1 MLNLFIILI
10 LKMSI
15 SIHIPFYNPNP
26 EKKEGYRNLTRFDY
40 LKENILN
47 LKKLSLPTDIFIH
60 THNNFLNDKELDA
73 NIINHQINNDDL
85 KKGYLTWLTRP
96 EMQKQKGNYDYYMY
110 LEHDIKFTERNLQY
124 YLRYQKSLSENKFN
138 LGFLIYEKNNENNE
152 NYSIHISEKLNKF
165 FNLNSQNFIIN
176 DLENYCCFWIYDQNQ
191 FNDFINSNWWNFKR
205 KVHNFRHNYGITER
219 SSIGLNALNINYFK
233 ATLLPEINNKLDP
246 NCFIEHI
253 TNNYFNKFPEFRGK
267 NFKDIRGACSLKIDE
282 IIDVN
287 KYKNETIISL
297 YFKRLF
303 NIISWK
309 LRFITRLFKKK

>member
-85 KKGYLTWLTRP
+85 EKGYLTWLTRP
-96 EMQKQKGNYDYYMY
+96 EMQKQKDSYNYFMY
-110 LEHDIKFTERNLQY
+110 LEHDIKFTEKNLQY
-124 YLRYQKSLSENKFN
+124 YLKFQKNLSSKKFN
-138 LGFLIYEKNNENNE
+138 LGFLIYEKNNKDNQ
-152 NYSIHISEKLNKF
+152 NYSIHITERLKNFVCIDSQKF
-165 FNLNSQNFIIN
+165 FIN
-176 DLENYCCFWIYDQNQ
+176 DRENYCCFWIYDQKQ
-191 FNDFINSNWWNFKR
+191 FKDFIGSKWWNLKK

-219 SSIGLNALNINYFK
+219 SSIGFNAYNINYFI
-233 ATLLPEINNKLDP
+233 ATLLPEINNQTDP
-246 NCFIEHI
+246 DCFIEHM
-253 TNNYFNKFPEFRGK
+253 TNNYYDKFSELK
-267 NFKDIRGACSLKIDE
+267 SQNFKDIRGVCTIKIN
-282 IIDVN
+282 DVIYEN
-287 KYKNETIISL
+287 KMKEKTIIIL
-297 YFKRLF
+297 YLDQFLKTLF
-303 NIISWK
+303 WK
-309 LRFITRLFKKK
+309 LRFLSRLFKK

>member
-85 KKGYLTWLTRP
+85 EKGYLTWLTRP
-96 EMQKQKGNYDYYMY
+96 EMQKQKDSYNYFMY
-110 LEHDIKFTERNLQY
+110 LEHDIKFTEKNLQY
-124 YLRYQKSLSENKFN
+124 YLKFQKNLSSKRFN
-138 LGFLIYEKNNENNE
+138 LGFLIYEKNNKDNQ
-152 NYSIHISEKLNKF
+152 NYSIHVTERLKNFVCIDSQKF
-165 FNLNSQNFIIN
+165 FIN
-176 DLENYCCFWIYDQNQ
+176 DLENYCCFWIYDQKQ
-191 FNDFINSNWWNFKR
+191 FKDFIGSKWWNFKK

-219 SSIGLNALNINYFK
+219 SSIGFNALNINYFI
-233 ATLLPEINNKLDP
+233 ATLLPEINNQTDP
-246 NCFIEHI
+246 DCFIEHM
-253 TNNYFNKFPEFRGK
+253 TNNYYDKFSELK
-267 NFKDIRGACSLKIDE
+267 SQNFKDIRGVCTIKIN
-282 IIDVN
+282 DVIYEN
-287 KYKNETIISL
+287 KIKEKTIIIL
-297 YFKRLF
+297 YLEQFLKTLF
-303 NIISWK
+303 WK
-309 LRFITRLFKKK
+309 LRFLSRLFKK

>member
-85 KKGYLTWLTRP
+85 EKGYLTWLTRP
-96 EMQKQKGNYDYYMY
+96 EMQKQKDSYNYFMY
-110 LEHDIKFTERNLQY
+110 LEHDIKFTEKNLQY
-124 YLRYQKSLSENKFN
+124 YLKFQKNLSSKKFN
-138 LGFLIYEKNNENNE
+138 LGFLIYEKNNKDNQ
-152 NYSIHISEKLNKF
+152 NYSIHILKRLKNFVCIDSQKF
-165 FNLNSQNFIIN
+165 FIN
-176 DLENYCCFWIYDQNQ
+176 DLENYCCFWIYDQKQ
-191 FNDFINSNWWNFKR
+191 FKDFIGSKWWNFKK

-219 SSIGLNALNINYFK
+219 SSIGFNALNINYFI
-233 ATLLPEINNKLDP
+233 ATLLPEINNQTDP
-246 NCFIEHI
+246 DCFIEHM
-253 TNNYFNKFPEFRGK
+253 TNNYYDKFSELK
-267 NFKDIRGACSLKIDE
+267 SQNFKDIRGVCTIKIN
-282 IIDVN
+282 DVIYEN
-287 KYKNETIISL
+287 KIKEKTIIIL
-297 YFKRLF
+297 YLEQFLKTLF
-303 NIISWK
+303 WK
-309 LRFITRLFKKK
+309 LRFLSRLFKK

>member
-85 KKGYLTWLTRP
+85 EKGYLTWLTRP
-96 EMQKQKGNYDYYMY
+96 EMQKQKDSYNYFMY
-110 LEHDIKFTERNLQY
+110 LEHDIKFTEKNLQY
-124 YLRYQKSLSENKFN
+124 YLKFHKNLSSKKFN
-138 LGFLIYEKNNENNE
+138 LGFLIYEKNNKDNQ
-152 NYSIHISEKLNKF
+152 NYSIHITERLKNFVCIDSQKF
-165 FNLNSQNFIIN
+165 FIN
-176 DLENYCCFWIYDQNQ
+176 DLENYCCFWIYDQKQ
-191 FNDFINSNWWNFKR
+191 FKDFIGSKWWNFKK

-219 SSIGLNALNINYFK
+219 SSIGFNALNINYFI
-233 ATLLPEINNKLDP
+233 ATLLPEINNQTDP
-246 NCFIEHI
+246 DCFIEHM
-253 TNNYFNKFPEFRGK
+253 TNNYYDKFSELK
-267 NFKDIRGACSLKIDE
+267 SQNFKDIRGVCTIKINE
-282 IIDVN
+282 VIYEN
-287 KYKNETIISL
+287 KIKEKTIIIL
-297 YFKRLF
+297 YLEQFLKTLF
-303 NIISWK
+303 WK
-309 LRFITRLFKKK
+309 LRFLSRLFKK

>member
-85 KKGYLTWLTRP
+85 EKGYLTWLTRP
-96 EMQKQKGNYDYYMY
+96 EMQKQKDSYNYFMY
-110 LEHDIKFTERNLQY
+110 LEHDIKFTEKNLQY
-124 YLRYQKSLSENKFN
+124 YLKFQKNLSSKKFN
-138 LGFLIYEKNNENNE
+138 LGFLIYEKNNKDNQ
-152 NYSIHISEKLNKF
+152 NYSIHITERLKNFVCIDSQKF
-165 FNLNSQNFIIN
+165 FIN
-176 DLENYCCFWIYDQNQ
+176 DLENYCCFWIYDQKQ
-191 FNDFINSNWWNFKR
+191 FKDFIGSKWWNFKK

-219 SSIGLNALNINYFK
+219 SSIGFNALNINYFI
-233 ATLLPEINNKLDP
+233 ATLLPEINNQTDP
-246 NCFIEHI
+246 DCFIEHM
-253 TNNYFNKFPEFRGK
+253 TNNYYDKFSELK
-267 NFKDIRGACSLKIDE
+267 SQNFKDIRGVCTIKINEVIYENKIKEKKIIILYLDQFLK
-282 IIDVN
+282 
-287 KYKNETIISL
+287 T
-297 YFKRLF
+297 LF
-303 NIISWK
+303 WK
-309 LRFITRLFKKK
+309 LRFLSRLFKK

>member
-1 MLNLFIILI
+1 
-10 LKMSI
+10 MSI

-60 THNNFLNDKELDA
+60 THNNFLDDKELDA

-85 KKGYLTWLTRP
+85 EKGYLTWLTRP

-124 YLRYQKSLSENKFN
+124 YLRYQKSLSEKKFN
-138 LGFLIYEKNNENNE
+138 LGFLIYEKNNEDNE

-219 SSIGLNALNINYFK
+219 SSIGLNALNINYFR

-246 NCFIEHI
+246 NCYIEHI

-282 IIDVN
+282 IIDIN
-287 KYKNETIISL
+287 KYKKETITSL
-297 YFKRLF
+297 YFKRLL

-309 LRFITRLFKKK
+309 FRFITRLFRKK

>member
-85 KKGYLTWLTRP
+85 EKGYLTWLTRP
-96 EMQKQKGNYDYYMY
+96 EMQKQKDSYNYFMY
-110 LEHDIKFTERNLQY
+110 LEHDIKFTEKNLQY
-124 YLRYQKSLSENKFN
+124 YLKFQKDLSSKKFN
-138 LGFLIYEKNNENNE
+138 LGFLIFERNNKDNQ
-152 NYSIHISEKLNKF
+152 NYSIHITERLKNFVRIDSQKF
-165 FNLNSQNFIIN
+165 FIN
-176 DLENYCCFWIYDQNQ
+176 NLENYCCFWIYDQKQ
-191 FNDFINSNWWNFKR
+191 FKDFIGSKWWNFKK

-219 SSIGLNALNINYFK
+219 SSIGFNAYNINYFI
-233 ATLLPEINNKLDP
+233 ATLLPEINNQTDP
-246 NCFIEHI
+246 DCFIEHM
-253 TNNYFNKFPEFRGK
+253 TNNYYDKFSELK
-267 NFKDIRGACSLKIDE
+267 SQNFKDIRGVCTIKINE
-282 IIDVN
+282 VIYEN
-287 KYKNETIISL
+287 KIKEKTIIIL
-297 YFKRLF
+297 YLEQFLKTLF
-303 NIISWK
+303 WK
-309 LRFITRLFKKK
+309 LRFLSRLFKK

>member
-85 KKGYLTWLTRP
+85 EKGYLTWLTRP
-96 EMQKQKGNYDYYMY
+96 EMQKQKDSYNYFMY
-110 LEHDIKFTERNLQY
+110 LEHDIKFTEKNLQY
-124 YLRYQKSLSENKFN
+124 YLKFQKNLSSKRFN
-138 LGFLIYEKNNENNE
+138 LGFLIYEKNNKDNQ
-152 NYSIHISEKLNKF
+152 NYSIHITERLKNFVCIDSQKF
-165 FNLNSQNFIIN
+165 FIN
-176 DLENYCCFWIYDQNQ
+176 DRENYCCFWIYDQKQ
-191 FNDFINSNWWNFKR
+191 FKDFIGSKWWNFKK

-219 SSIGLNALNINYFK
+219 SSIGFNALNINYFI
-233 ATLLPEINNKLDP
+233 ATLLPEINNQTDP
-246 NCFIEHI
+246 DCFIEHM
-253 TNNYFNKFPEFRGK
+253 TNNYYDKFSELK
-267 NFKDIRGACSLKIDE
+267 SQNFKDIRGVCTIKIN
-282 IIDVN
+282 DVIYEN
-287 KYKNETIISL
+287 KMKEKTIIIL
-297 YFKRLF
+297 YLDQFLKTLF
-303 NIISWK
+303 WK
-309 LRFITRLFKKK
+309 LRFLSRLFKK

>member
-85 KKGYLTWLTRP
+85 EKGYLTWLTRP
-96 EMQKQKGNYDYYMY
+96 EMQKQKDSYNYFMY
-110 LEHDIKFTERNLQY
+110 LEHDIKFTEKNLQY
-124 YLRYQKSLSENKFN
+124 YLKFQKNLSSKKFN
-138 LGFLIYEKNNENNE
+138 LGFLIYEKNNKDNQ
-152 NYSIHISEKLNKF
+152 NYSIHITERLKNFVCIDSQKF
-165 FNLNSQNFIIN
+165 FIN
-176 DLENYCCFWIYDQNQ
+176 DLENYCCFWIYDQKQ
-191 FNDFINSNWWNFKR
+191 FKDFIGSKWWNFKK

-219 SSIGLNALNINYFK
+219 SSIGFNALNINYFI
-233 ATLLPEINNKLDP
+233 ATLLPEINNQTDP
-246 NCFIEHI
+246 DCFIEHM
-253 TNNYFNKFPEFRGK
+253 TNNYYDKFSELK
-267 NFKDIRGACSLKIDE
+267 SQNFKDIRGVCTIKIN
-282 IIDVN
+282 DVIYEN
-287 KYKNETIISL
+287 KMKEKTIIIL
-297 YFKRLF
+297 YLDQFLKTLF
-303 NIISWK
+303 WK
-309 LRFITRLFKKK
+309 LRFLSRLFKK